1 MMTNQNSSSA
11 IPNDTP
17 ATGTPL
23 SYSDASAQVLKA
35 LDVIASLIPTS
46 PLKAGAP
53 IPYIRRRLAVKPE
66 LIARAADTVDVTPSL
81 QSLLDVTQARDA
93 VAFND
98 AFRPVLSRIL
108 GMGQDLR
115 LEMELRHA
123 KAGEDALAVYAT
135 AKRLAARPGGADL
148 GSHVARMKAANG
160 KGRKRPKVPTVT
172 PTAPTATPA
181 APTAHSAPAEES
193 PAKQSQEAAAV

>member
-35 LDVIASLIPTS
+35 LDVIASLVPTS
-46 PLKAGAP
+46 PLKLGAP

-66 LIARAADTVDVTPSL
+66 LIDRAADTVEATPSL

-98 AFRPVLSRIL
+98 AFRPVLARIL
-108 GMGQDLR
+108 AMGQDLR
-115 LEMELRHA
+115 LEMEMRHA

-135 AKRLAARPGGADL
+135 AKRLATRPGGADL
-148 GSHVARMKAANG
+148 GSHVAGMKAAA
-160 KGRKRPKVPTVT
+160 RKRKRTKATTVPPPAATT
-172 PTAPTATPA
+172 MPT
-181 APTAHSAPAEES
+181 APTAHSAPAEEP
-193 PAKQSQEAAAV
+193 PAKQS